1 MSVIDPHTDVGK
13 RPPPWDE
20 YWTFGWL
27 FLVQLLYWILALIL
41 AVVFKV
47 DYQSGAGLVAIVLYA
62 VQIGAVTLLAR
73 LAGWPAKE
81 YLGLVRPNGRDTVI
95 AIVSVALFIPAWH
108 ALAYVLEIHSSRTY
122 DLYRNAQ
129 AVGILPLY
137 WFVAVVVAPVAEE
150 IVFRGFLF
158 RGLTGH
164 PQIIASFTTSLVWT
178 LTHIGMAWSMKL
190 QVVLLGL
197 LLGWMRW
204 RSGSVVLPM
213 LMHGLW
219 NLWVS
224 LRIAYILD

>member
-27 FLVQLLYWILALIL
+27 LLVMLLYLIP

-47 DYQSGAGLVAIVLYA
+47 DYRSGGGLVSSIVLRA

-81 YLGLVRPNGRDTVI
+81 YLSLVRPNGRDTVI

-137 WFVAVVVAPVAEE
+137 WCVAVVVAPVAEE

-158 RGLTGH
+158 RGLTGQS
-164 PQIIASFTTSLVWT
+164 QIIAVSTTSLAWALAHV
-178 LTHIGMAWSMKL
+178 GMAWSLKL

-204 RSGSVVLPM
+204 RSGSVVPPM

-219 NLWVS
+219 NLWVMLS
-224 LRIAYILD
+224 IAYILD